1 MPLIIPQTLPAY
13 KALEEENVFVM
24 HRARAMTQDIRPLR
38 ILLVNLMPTK
48 IATET
53 QIARMLANSPLQVEL
68 TLLHMDS
75 HESTHV
81 PGAHLEAFYK
91 TFDEIKTERFDGMIV
106 TGAPVEMLAYEEV
119 DYWPELCAIFEYS
132 KTHVYSTV
140 HICWGAQA
148 ALYYHYGIHKR
159 VLPQKV
165 FGIFAHRVTRPKN
178 PLVRGFDEVFYAP
191 HSRHTELC
199 REEVDACP
207 ALRVLAESG
216 RAGLHIR
223 ATDSGRQI
231 FVCGHMGIGA
241 RAMVS
246 QFNGAGDAE
255 RLKATIDTIYTAL
268 IVGIVPLS
276 IVGILVSRPIIA
288 LLAVPADTADQCWIY
303 MVIVLGGLIGSLGY
317 NANSGILQGLGDSKT
332 PLLFLVIACIINIV
346 LDLLF
351 VVVFHWGVAGVA
363 IATIIAQAFSW
374 IFGIFYINKKYPQI
388 HIHPFCFKFD
398 KALFGQIVKLGVPAG
413 VQQALFSFGVMAMQ
427 RLINSYGSA
436 FMAGFNGANKLDTFA
451 FMPIQS
457 FATAA
462 TTFVGQNIGANRPER
477 VHKGTVATLWM
488 SCGFSVLVAV
498 LLLPTGRF
506 CMRLFST
513 EPAVIESGFAY
524 LARILPFYWM
534 LAIMFVLSSIMRG
547 AGEMMVPMIS
557 SLAALWLA
565 RVPAAYL
572 LAHFFGPMNIHF
584 CYAIGWALGLA
595 ICVPY
600 YFSGRWK
607 EKSIVVRAAG
617 GS

>member
-1 MPLIIPQTLPAY
+1 MNLVILAISGLCIGAGVLMSEAFGAKRTARLKETL
-13 KALEEENVFVM
+13 
-24 HRARAMTQDIRPLR
+24 
-38 ILLVNLMPTK
+38 
-48 IATET
+48 AT
-53 QIARMLANSPLQVEL
+53 
-68 TLLHMDS
+68 TLLF
-75 HESTHV
+75 
-81 PGAHLEAFYK
+81 G
-91 TFDEIKTERFDGMIV
+91 
-106 TGAPVEMLAYEEV
+106 
-119 DYWPELCAIFEYS
+119 
-132 KTHVYSTV
+132 
-140 HICWGAQA
+140 A
-148 ALYYHYGIHKR
+148 ALCCAAAALGC
-159 VLPQKV
+159 VLTPW
-165 FGIFAHRVTRPKN
+165 I
-178 PLVRGFDEVFYAP
+178 
-191 HSRHTELC
+191 
-199 REEVDACP
+199 
-207 ALRVLAESG
+207 LRA
-216 RAGLHIR
+216 
-223 ATDSGRQI
+223 
-231 FVCGHMGIGA
+231 
-241 RAMVS
+241 
-246 QFNGAGDAE
+246 
-255 RLKATIDTIYTAL
+255 
-268 IVGIVPLS
+268 
-276 IVGILVSRPIIA
+276 
-288 LLAVPADTADQCWIY
+288 LAVPDSIFGITGIY
-303 MVIVLGGLIGSLGY
+303 LRITFLGAPFTFFY
-317 NANSGILQGLGDSKT
+317 NALAAGLKSVGDSKT

-488 SCGFSVLVAV
+488 SCGFSVLVAA

>member
-1 MPLIIPQTLPAY
+1 
-13 KALEEENVFVM
+13 
-24 HRARAMTQDIRPLR
+24 
-38 ILLVNLMPTK
+38 
-48 IATET
+48 
-53 QIARMLANSPLQVEL
+53 
-68 TLLHMDS
+68 
-75 HESTHV
+75 
-81 PGAHLEAFYK
+81 
-91 TFDEIKTERFDGMIV
+91 
-106 TGAPVEMLAYEEV
+106 
-119 DYWPELCAIFEYS
+119 
-132 KTHVYSTV
+132 
-140 HICWGAQA
+140 
-148 ALYYHYGIHKR
+148 
-159 VLPQKV
+159 
-165 FGIFAHRVTRPKN
+165 
-178 PLVRGFDEVFYAP
+178 
-191 HSRHTELC
+191 
-199 REEVDACP
+199 
-207 ALRVLAESG
+207 
-216 RAGLHIR
+216 
-223 ATDSGRQI
+223 
-231 FVCGHMGIGA
+231 
-241 RAMVS
+241 
-246 QFNGAGDAE
+246 
-255 RLKATIDTIYTAL
+255 
-268 IVGIVPLS
+268 
-276 IVGILVSRPIIA
+276 
-288 LLAVPADTADQCWIY
+288 

-572 LAHFFGPMNIHF
+572 LAAFFRADEHPFLLRHRLGAGAGHLRAVLFLRPLERKKHCRARGRRKLNTKKRLERDLQKSCSGRAF
-584 CYAIGWALGLA
+584 FACCYFRRSARTKGGSTRGSTRSL
-595 ICVPY
+595 
-600 YFSGRWK
+600 YFSGRRYALPCA
-607 EKSIVVRAAG
+607 SHSR
-617 GS
+617 

>member
-1 MPLIIPQTLPAY
+1 MEAKTV
-13 KALEEENVFVM
+13 KSNM
-24 HRARAMTQDIRPLR
+24 TDMTQGSSAGLILFFALP
-38 ILLVNLMPTK
+38 LLVGNMFQQLYNMVDSIVVGRFVGST
-48 IATET
+48 A
-53 QIARMLANSPLQVEL
+53 LAAVG
-68 TLLHMDS
+68 TAFHVVFLLSSM
-75 HESTHV
+75 
-81 PGAHLEAFYK
+81 F
-91 TFDEIKTERFDGMIV
+91 M
-106 TGAPVEMLAYEEV
+106 
-119 DYWPELCAIFEYS
+119 
-132 KTHVYSTV
+132 
-140 HICWGAQA
+140 
-148 ALYYHYGIHKR
+148 
-159 VLPQKV
+159 
-165 FGIFAHRVTRPKN
+165 
-178 PLVRGFDEVFYAP
+178 
-191 HSRHTELC
+191 
-199 REEVDACP
+199 
-207 ALRVLAESG
+207 
-216 RAGLHIR
+216 GL
-223 ATDSGRQI
+223 
-231 FVCGHMGIGA
+231 GIGA
-241 RAMVS
+241 MVMVS
-246 QFNGAGDAE
+246 QFYGAGDAE